1 MDELS
6 PILSAP
12 LGENS
17 TAAPAWLARCI
28 NKKVKTYDICTILYT
43 FVLLPNQHKTT
54 NPQTP
59 GVLTNQALIKKLHWW
74 HQVGLSF
81 GQDGTLDA
89 TSIGGSGA
97 PKQLEMEE
105 IDLLLQVSSSTAM
118 VFQPLG
124 EDRFESPGWFAIG
137 ANLRTF
143 NLSFDTFGIA
153 GDFTPFYERHT
164 HLKPMFEGTHT
175 HTFSGGA

>member
-1 MDELS
+1 VIKPSIFGGFNGGAVSQPRRLLDVTVDELS

-59 GVLTNQALIKKLHWW
+59 GVLTNQALIKNY
-74 HQVGLSF
+74 
-81 GQDGTLDA
+81 
-89 TSIGGSGA
+89 IGGTRLA
-97 PKQLEMEE
+97 
-105 IDLLLQVSSSTAM
+105 
-118 VFQPLG
+118 
-124 EDRFESPGWFAIG
+124 
-137 ANLRTF
+137 
-143 NLSFDTFGIA
+143 
-153 GDFTPFYERHT
+153 
-164 HLKPMFEGTHT
+164 
-175 HTFSGGA
+175 

>member
-1 MDELS
+1 MTCFDLEMTSVAGSRFNGGTVSQPRRLLDVTVDELS

-17 TAAPAWLARCI
+17 TAPAWLARCI
-28 NKKVKTYDICTILYT
+28 NKKVNTHINTYDICRILYT
-43 FVLLPNQHKTT
+43 FVLPPNQHKTT

-89 TSIGGSGA
+89 TSIGGSGP
-97 PKQLEMEE
+97 PK
-105 IDLLLQVSSSTAM
+105 T
-118 VFQPLG
+118 
-124 EDRFESPGWFAIG
+124 
-137 ANLRTF
+137 
-143 NLSFDTFGIA
+143 A
-153 GDFTPFYERHT
+153 GDGRNRLAVAGIELNCDGFPATRRRSF
-164 HLKPMFEGTHT
+164 
-175 HTFSGGA
+175 